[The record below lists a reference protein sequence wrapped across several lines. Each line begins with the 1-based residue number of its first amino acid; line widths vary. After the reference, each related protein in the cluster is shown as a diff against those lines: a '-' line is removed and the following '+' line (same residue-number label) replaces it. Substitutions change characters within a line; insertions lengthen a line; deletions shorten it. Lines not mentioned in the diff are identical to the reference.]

1 MDDFPVG
8 NKLLIWKTSER
19 DYRGVKVVNKVQEK
33 YSLNFALTILHC
45 LYVYE

>member
-33 YSLNFALTILHC
+33 YSLNFASTIFHC
-45 LYVYE
+45 PYVY

>member
-33 YSLNFALTILHC
+33 YCLHFALTIFHC
-45 LYVYE
+45 PYVY